1 MKPWL
6 GALVIW
12 LVIGFL
18 LALAYFVFVML
29 TGPRM

>member
-6 GALVIW
+6 VALVIW

-18 LALAYFVFVML
+18 FALGYFAFVML